1 MAIIAKKVVDY
12 AFEQSLITDIT
23 AVENDY
29 WELVFARGN
38 VDVQVHAVDLAQRLY
53 DDNKRQVEVGT
64 LAPIEIVRAEAQL
77 ATAQQNLIL
86 AQTAQRQQQ
95 SLLMSVIAR
104 NPISPLLSNA
114 EIIPTDTVQAPPTIE
129 NIGLVDAVNEA
140 VGKRPDVLEA
150 KTTIDADDIN
160 RRTSK
165 NGLLPTLNL
174 RDMWPQRV
182 WAGTRRPPR
191 QRRRAWWARRPA
203 RRMSLRRS
211 SAPTI
216 SL

>member
-1 MAIIAKKVVDY
+1 MFLDNTRTSTTSSAVLFNPSVQSVGELSVFQPLLNGFGRFVNERYINVAIITKKVVDY

-38 VDVQVHAVDLAQRLY
+38 VDVQVRAVDLAQRLY

-77 ATAQQNLIL
+77 ATAQQSLIL

-104 NPISPLLSNA
+104 DPI
-114 EIIPTDTVQAPPTIE
+114 AP
-129 NIGLVDAVNEA
+129 A
-140 VGKRPDVLEA
+140 
-150 KTTIDADDIN
+150 
-160 RRTSK
+160 S
-165 NGLLPTLNL
+165 
-174 RDMWPQRV
+174 
-182 WAGTRRPPR
+182 
-191 QRRRAWWARRPA
+191 RRRNH
-203 RRMSLRRS
+203 SH
-211 SAPTI
+211 
-216 SL
+216 